1 MSSEHAQS
9 VIETSSAIASASA
22 KTTMVAGGSAAA
34 AKVMGLDPI
43 TLIGLVVGVGGLI
56 VSILGFIVN
65 WHYKSK
71 DEKRKLF
78 EEQRKQEIHLIQI
91 QQLVEKQDAK

>member
-1 MSSEHAQS
+1 MSSDHAQS

-43 TLIGLVVGVGGLI
+43 TFIGLVVGVGGLI
-56 VSILGFIVN
+56 ISILGFAVN
-65 WHYKSK
+65 WYYKSK
-71 DEKRKLF
+71 DEKRKLV
-78 EEQRKQEIHLIQI
+78 EEQRKQELHSLQI
-91 QQLVEKQDAK
+91 QQYMERKHAK